1 MVNQYKNTAW
11 LDIIGIGE
19 DGIDGLSP
27 MGRGLINNAKLIIGG
42 RRHLSMLPDNIT
54 AKKQQWQ
61 SPIAISINQLEKIY
75 QSDETTLVPICILA
89 SGDPMNHG
97 IGVSLINKF
106 GLDAVN
112 ITPHISAFS
121 HICARMGWAMT
132 DVTTISI
139 HGRDDD
145 GFIKYLQ
152 PNAKL
157 IILTNDANSATEIA
171 AKLVEYSMGD
181 SHITAF
187 SNMGGALEKKQQNT
201 ASNWGNIQ
209 TADLN
214 TLAIKIKIDAICQW
228 HSRQASIEDQA
239 FINDGQITKRQIR
252 ALTMANLKPYKGG
265 VLWDIGSGSGSIA
278 IEWARAGG
286 KAIAIENNGH
296 RCLNI
301 AANAKLLGVYDDVK
315 IINKNAIDAI
325 GTINAIGNIDL
336 TAPDAIFIGGGINN
350 NDQMLDICWHKLK
363 ISGVF
368 AANSITISSEAKLL
382 QLHKKWGG
390 DISRLQVSHIKSLGK
405 MQAWDSAMAVTLYNV
420 SKI

>member
-89 SGDPMNHG
+89 SGDPMNYG
-97 IGVSLINKF
+97 IGVSLIAKF

-112 ITPHISAFS
+112 IIPHISAFS
-121 HICARMGWAMT
+121 HICARMGWAMA
-132 DVTTISI
+132 DVATISI

-145 GFIKYLQ
+145 GFIRYLQ

-157 IILTNDANSATEIA
+157 AILTNDANSTAELT
-171 AKLVEYSMGD
+171 AKLVKYSMGS

-187 SNMGGALEKKQQNT
+187 SNMGGVMEKNQKNT
-201 ASNWGNIQ
+201 AANWGYIKTDN
-209 TADLN
+209 LN
-214 TLAIKIKIDAICQW
+214 TLAIQIKMDANCHW
-228 HSRQASIEDQA
+228 YSRQASIADHA
-239 FINDGQITKRQIR
+239 FINDGQLTKRQIR

-286 KAIAIENNGH
+286 KAIAIENNQQ
-296 RCLNI
+296 RCFNI
-301 AANAKLLGVYDDVK
+301 AKNAKYLGVYDDIK
-315 IINKNAIDAI
+315 IINKNAIDV
-325 GTINAIGNIDL
+325 IGNIDL
-336 TAPDAIFIGGGINN
+336 TAPDAIFIGGGLNN
-350 NDQMLDICWHKLK
+350 NDQMLDICWRKLK

-368 AANSITISSEAKLL
+368 TANSITISSETKLL

-390 DISRLQVSHIKSLGK
+390 DISRLQISHIKSLGK

-420 SKI
+420 TKI